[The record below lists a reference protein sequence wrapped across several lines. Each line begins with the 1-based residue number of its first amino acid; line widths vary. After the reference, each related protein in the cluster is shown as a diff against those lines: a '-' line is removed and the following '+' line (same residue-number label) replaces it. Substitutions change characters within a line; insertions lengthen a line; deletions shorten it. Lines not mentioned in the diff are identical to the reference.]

1 MTLEVKHSEADLQI
15 VFNARVGTW
24 AQPVIESVCQPPK
37 SCNPGLLSVTS
48 LEVERYEWQIRWQ
61 IKWQI
66 RWQVRWQFRAV
77 KQSNDVKRKEMKNY
91 VGIN

>member
-1 MTLEVKHSEADLQI
+1 
-15 VFNARVGTW
+15 
-24 AQPVIESVCQPPK
+24 
-37 SCNPGLLSVTS
+37 
-48 LEVERYEWQIRWQ
+48 VERYEWQIRWQ